1 MARKETSENPGR
13 LKQIALTY
21 KMTKRVDPKVTLV
34 VAGVGIVT
42 FGVLLAIGFLIGH
55 PIFAG
60 ILGFVLAFLAMAIIF
75 GRRAERAA
83 FGQMEGQPGAAAAV
97 LENVG
102 RGWSVTPAVAMNRN
116 QDVIHRAVGKAG
128 VVLVAEGNP
137 NRLKSM
143 LAAEK
148 KKMARIVAEVP
159 VHDVIVGSG
168 EGQVEIKK
176 LRTTLLKLPRVLP
189 GAQVTVVNDRLRALG
204 DLMSN
209 MPIPKGPMPKG
220 MRIRACR
227 WFRGAGPQDQAA
239 HGQPRVPLAAY
250 GRDA

>member
-220 MRIRACR
+220 MRM
-227 WFRGAGPQDQAA
+227 PK
-239 HGQPRVPLAAY
+239 
-250 GRDA
+250 GR